1 MHPNIKC
8 ATPGPK
14 DWTLVVTHKGIAQMV
29 GRRVVMNMG
38 AVAQSVR
45 SMRQGYKSPTNEN
58 KDGGKMGGSVLNDDS
73 ADALKAQILVLEKI
87 RNEKS
92 KVFDNINNDITSPDL
107 KEDDRLL
114 LKSTLLKG
122 LIAVLKSRIEIKY
135 SYLKL
140 LSLMTFF
147 CFYSVS
153 VIIQRNISGSY
164 EVQSRWENHQ
174 M

>member
-1 MHPNIKC
+1 
-8 ATPGPK
+8 
-14 DWTLVVTHKGIAQMV
+14 MV

-45 SMRQGYKSPTNEN
+45 STRQGYKSPTNEN
-58 KDGGKMGGSVLNDDS
+58 KDGGRIGGSVLNDDS
-73 ADALKAQILVLEKI
+73 ADALKAQILALEKI

-107 KEDDRLL
+107 NEDDRLL

-135 SYLKL
+135 LYLNL

-153 VIIQRNISGSY
+153 VIIQRDISGSY
-164 EVQSRWENHQ
+164 EVQSRWENHH

>member
-1 MHPNIKC
+1 
-8 ATPGPK
+8 
-14 DWTLVVTHKGIAQMV
+14 
-29 GRRVVMNMG
+29 MNMG

-45 SMRQGYKSPTNEN
+45 STRQGYNSPTNEN
-58 KDGGKMGGSVLNDDS
+58 KDGGRMGGSVLNDDS
-73 ADALKAQILVLEKI
+73 ADALKAQLIAL
-87 RNEKS
+87 
-92 KVFDNINNDITSPDL
+92 
-107 KEDDRLL
+107 DDRLL

-153 VIIQRNISGSY
+153 VIIQRDISGSY
-164 EVQSRWENHQ
+164 GVQSRWENHH